1 MTKIYVGNLPFSAT
15 ESEVR
20 DLFAQHGT
28 VDSVALPTD
37 RETGRPRGF
46 GFVEMPQADAQKAMQ
61 ALNGFNM
68 GGRPLR
74 VNEAQDRPRT
84 GGGGRPGGGGGGGR
98 GGFGG
103 GGGGGGGRISST
115 GTFELGNLT
124 DARLIRVS
132 APQGWMLKAVTLN
145 GQDLTDTPID
155 VPPGQHLAG
164 LRVEITQKI
173 GAVTGTVVD
182 ARKQPVL
189 DATVVLFPADERLR
203 TVQSRFTRTARPD
216 QEGTFRITGLP
227 PGDYRAVALQGLE
240 DGQDGD
246 PDFLASIEDLAT
258 RLALE
263 EGESRALTLELARR

>member
-15 ESEVR
+15 ESEIR

-103 GGGGGGGRISST
+103 GGGYGGGG
-115 GTFELGNLT
+115 GG
-124 DARLIRVS
+124 
-132 APQGWMLKAVTLN
+132 GGYGGGGGG
-145 GQDLTDTPID
+145 GQ
-155 VPPGQHLAG
+155 
-164 LRVEITQKI
+164 
-173 GAVTGTVVD
+173 
-182 ARKQPVL
+182 
-189 DATVVLFPADERLR
+189 
-203 TVQSRFTRTARPD
+203 
-216 QEGTFRITGLP
+216 
-227 PGDYRAVALQGLE
+227 
-240 DGQDGD
+240 
-246 PDFLASIEDLAT
+246 
-258 RLALE
+258 
-263 EGESRALTLELARR
+263 RRW